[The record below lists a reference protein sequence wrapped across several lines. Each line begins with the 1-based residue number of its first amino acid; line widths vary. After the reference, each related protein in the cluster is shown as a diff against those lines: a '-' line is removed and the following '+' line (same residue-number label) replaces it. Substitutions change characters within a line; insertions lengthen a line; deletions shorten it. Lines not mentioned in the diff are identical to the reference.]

1 MKFTSS
7 ILKIELF
14 KWNIIPLY
22 IILTSCFKKNW
33 KENKKRKIKSQSH
46 NQIPQIKKSKNCINF
61 LLILSISITTRVYS
75 KQTIF
80 LPLNNSFATPF
91 TVSSNFLVIDKS
103 HDSQCINNVIVIYQD
118 RLFNDTV
125 VDNRYIYVYKYVYF
139 K

>member
-1 MKFTSS
+1 MEYYT
-7 ILKIELF
+7 
-14 KWNIIPLY
+14 
-22 IILTSCFKKNW
+22 ILTSCFKKNW

-46 NQIPQIKKSKNCINF
+46 NQIPQTKKSKNCINF

-118 RLFNDTV
+118 RLFNDTA
-125 VDNRYIYVYKYVYF
+125 VDNRYIYTYINTYISNKRALKTVGKNTRDF
-139 K
+139 